1 MASLPTR
8 HRIGFQTPGQL
19 APQPFPGPVGALLWF
34 LRQWVGRGR
43 SGSRPTGLGAVRGAD
58 PPAAPL
64 LAKWPAGSPG
74 FPSSSQPKLSEFG
87 CPPGSSGLARGAPGF
102 PPPPTARRQPPLPP
116 PRPRPLPASPRSL
129 PSPLISPAPPPLPLR
144 LVRQFRSRCWVFTP
158 GARPGPPSAPR
169 SPPEPRPDNP
179 AASQQLMAP
188 QPGRVLR
195 NPGRS

>member
-129 PSPLISPAPPPLPLR
+129 PSPLISPAPPRSPYGLFASSGHVAGCLR
-144 LVRQFRSRCWVFTP
+144 LEPAPDPPR
-158 GARPGPPSAPR
+158 RPGAPR
-169 SPPEPRPDNP
+169 SPGPTT
-179 AASQQLMAP
+179 P
-188 QPGRVLR
+188 QP
-195 NPGRS
+195 RSS

>member
-8 HRIGFQTPGQL
+8 HRIGFLTPGQL
-19 APQPFPGPVGALLWF
+19 APQPFPGPVGNCSGSYASGWAE
-34 LRQWVGRGR
+34 GR

-74 FPSSSQPKLSEFG
+74 FPSSSQPKPALRVRL
-87 CPPGSSGLARGAPGF
+87 PAAVHRPGSRAPGF
-102 PPPPTARRQPPLPP
+102 PLPPTARRQPPLPP

-129 PSPLISPAPPPLPLR
+129 PSPLISPAPAPPPLPLW

-158 GARPGPPSAPR
+158 VARPGPPSAPR
-169 SPPEPRPDNP
+169 RPPWSPGPTT
-179 AASQQLMAP
+179 P
-188 QPGRVLR
+188 QP
-195 NPGRS
+195 RSS